1 VGKDFTFPF
10 EVGKP
15 DEMVSDS
22 IEDSWILK
30 TSVKRT

>member
-22 IEDSWILK
+22 IEDIQICD
-30 TSVKRT
+30 T